1 MPHLL
6 SLLFTTKTINNAVLS
21 HSRLQ
26 FLMNGGD
33 VTPSMINQQ
42 LDSRFFPK
50 VLCTAAC
57 PKEKAEEPKR
67 VRVFLSIITK

>member
-1 MPHLL
+1 
-6 SLLFTTKTINNAVLS
+6 
-21 HSRLQ
+21 
-26 FLMNGGD
+26 MNGGD

-67 VRVFLSIITK
+67 VRVFLSVITK